1 MLKTP
6 NRKAVYP
13 VKKETRLYNVLFPV
27 WLMYLWPTVIWLISI
42 PGNFL
47 VDSLVLILAMK
58 CFKFEQD
65 RKQVWKKSILPVWL
79 FGFLSDL
86 IGAALVYGVMILC
99 DAVAPQLNTFLFPG
113 GQLIAVPGILLAGVL
128 IYFFNKKFSFRKTD
142 LTPEQIKKLSFAL
155 AVWTAPYTM
164 LIPVEWI
171 Y

>member
-1 MLKTP
+1 M
-6 NRKAVYP
+6 
-13 VKKETRLYNVLFPV
+13 KKETRLYNVLFPV
-27 WLMYLWPTVIWLISI
+27 WLMYLWPTVIWLIII

-86 IGAALVYGVMILC
+86 IGAAIIYGLMYLFDLVV
-99 DAVAPQLNTFLFPG
+99 PQFNTFLSPG
-113 GQLIAVPGILLAGVL
+113 GQLIAIPGILLAGVL
-128 IYFFNKKFSFRKTD
+128 IYFFNKKVSFRKTD
-142 LTPEQIKKLSFAL
+142 LSPEQIKKLSFAL